1 MSETAGDTS
10 AAEARKWATIC
21 HLSALSGLLGN
32 GIGFV
37 LGPLIV
43 WILKREDD
51 PFVDDQGKEALN
63 FQITMFIAA
72 IISAVLTLVVIGIL
86 FLIVIG
92 LLMIIM
98 PIVAAV
104 KSSNGELYRYP
115 LTIRFVK

>member
-1 MSETAGDTS
+1 MTDVAGNTS

-21 HLSALSGLLGN
+21 HVSALSGFLGN
-32 GIGFV
+32 GIGFI

-43 WILKREDD
+43 WILKRDVD
-51 PFVDDQGKEALN
+51 PFIDDQGKEALN

-72 IISAVLTLVVIGIL
+72 IISAVLTLVVIGLL
-86 FLIVIG
+86 FLIVVG
-92 LLMIIM
+92 LLMLIM
-98 PIVAAV
+98 PIIAAV

>member
-1 MSETAGDTS
+1 MNESAGNAS
-10 AAEARKWATIC
+10 AADARKWATIC
-21 HLSALSGLLGN
+21 HISALTGFLGN
-32 GIGFV
+32 GIGFI

-43 WILKREDD
+43 WILKRDDD
-51 PFVDDQGKEALN
+51 PFIDDQGKEALN

-72 IISAVLTLVVIGIL
+72 IISAILMLVVVGI
-86 FLIVIG
+86 FLLIIIG
-92 LLMIIM
+92 LLMLIM